1 MRAPVRVALIASAR
15 YPVRQPFAGGLEA
28 FVYQFAH
35 ALTAAGHSVTM
46 FAAPG
51 SAVDLPWDVLPVH
64 SLEMTEA
71 SRQDPSVPEWV
82 VHETHAY
89 LSVMLNLADRLR
101 NSFDIVHNHSLHYL
115 PLAMART
122 LSVPMLTTLH
132 TPPLKWLEQAVA
144 LPGGVAG
151 AFTAVSAFTARQ
163 WEPVNGP
170 VPVIRNGID
179 LDDWRPGPGGDY
191 AVWSGRLVPE
201 KGLPDAVT
209 AATRAGFPL
218 RIAGPVGDQSYFD
231 QAVRPLLG
239 GSVSYEG
246 HLRRDELNDLVGGAA
261 AALVTPRWEEPYGL
275 VTAEALACGT
285 PVAAFARGGIP
296 EIIDA
301 ASGRLAPPGDVDAL
315 ARALC
320 AAAQLPRGPVRS
332 RAETHCSQAVMVER
346 YLARYEELID
356 DVEPERASA

>member
-1 MRAPVRVALIASAR
+1 MTRALRIALIASAR

-51 SAVDLPWDVLPVH
+51 SEVDLPWEVLPVH
-64 SLEMTEA
+64 TLEMSDA
-71 SRQDPSVPEWV
+71 SRGDPSVPDWV

-101 NSFDIVHNHSLHYL
+101 YSFDIVHNHSLHYL

-122 LSVPMLTTLH
+122 LPVPMLTTLH

-151 AFTAVSAFTARQ
+151 EFAAVSAFTARQ

-170 VPVIRNGID
+170 VPVIPNGID
-179 LDDWRPGPGGDY
+179 LDDWLPGTGGDY

-201 KGLPDAVT
+201 KGLPDAV
-209 AATRAGFPL
+209 AAARRAGFPL
-218 RIAGPVGDQSYFD
+218 RIAGPIGDPAYFD
-231 QAVRPLLG
+231 QEVRPLLG
-239 GSVSYEG
+239 GSVLYEG
-246 HLRRDELNDLVGGAA
+246 HLRRDELNELVGGAA
-261 AALVTPRWEEPYGL
+261 VALVTPRWEEPYGL

-285 PVAAFARGGIP
+285 PVAAVARGGIP
-296 EIIDA
+296 ETIDD
-301 ASGRLAPPGDVDAL
+301 ASGRLAPPGDVEAL
-315 ARALC
+315 AQAMC
-320 AAAQLPRGPVRS
+320 AAARLPRGPVRA
-332 RAETHCSQAVMVER
+332 RAEAHCSQAVMVER
-346 YLARYEELID
+346 YLARYRQLID
-356 DVEPERASA
+356 AAEPERVSA